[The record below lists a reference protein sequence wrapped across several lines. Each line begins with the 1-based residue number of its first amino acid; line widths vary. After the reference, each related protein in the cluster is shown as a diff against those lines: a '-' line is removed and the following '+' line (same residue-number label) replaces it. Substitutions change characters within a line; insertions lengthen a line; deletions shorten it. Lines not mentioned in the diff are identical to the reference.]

1 MVLQNRANGYESKF
15 VKQIVKVVDEKLS
28 RLRTP
33 FIVASYPIG
42 IDSRVKYIN
51 SWLNDGSA
59 DVGIILVN
67 GIGGIGK
74 TTIAKF
80 VYNLNFRKFE
90 GSCFLE
96 DVRETSRQPNGL
108 VQLQLQFLY
117 HILSGREV
125 KIHSVS
131 EGINKIRDAIISK
144 RVLLVLDDVDDMH
157 QIKAIFGM
165 LDWFYPHSKII
176 ITTRCA
182 GLLRDHGLSTCK
194 VYNVETMKA
203 NESLELFSW
212 HAFGQAHPCEDY
224 MKLSEMIADRCKGLP
239 LALQVLGSSLFGRT
253 IDVWKSALE
262 KLKAIPNNEILQ
274 RLRISYDALQDN
286 PHDQNLFLHIACFF
300 VGKRKYYIV
309 RVLDGCDF
317 FTIVGI
323 ENLLDRCL
331 VTVDENQKVNMHQM
345 ICDMGREIV
354 RLESK
359 EPEKRSRLWNDTDS
373 FNVLRE
379 KSGTETIEGLALDM
393 HMHSVNTPWGDSDEI
408 VFKST
413 AFARMSKLRLL
424 HLSHV
429 QFKGCYEEFPK
440 GLRWLCWLEFPLKS
454 LPSDLPLERL
464 VYLEMP
470 HSNMRQV
477 FKGIKYLP
485 SLKNVDLGHSHCL
498 TEISNFSLVPN
509 LESLVLEDCSSLVD
523 VHESIGNLKRLV
535 CLNLKGCKK
544 IRKLPKNLFNLQS
557 LDTLTLSGCSNLNEF
572 WTELGKMKSLKVLD
586 IAEIPISQVLMNT
599 TGEVKPR
606 IGRNPESLWSFLPRC
621 LAHLNIRSCSLS
633 DEAFPK
639 DFGNLHSLE
648 FLDLSRN
655 PIRGLPHCVRG
666 LRGLVRLIITQC
678 SSLQTLEG
686 LPRVTNFAVVDCG
699 LLKRITFQ
707 SSLCVPIELLSV
719 HNVKLV
725 EIEYLYKFVPIA
737 RCDAETI
744 KLLGLCN
751 LKFKGITIR
760 MLFPSRNSI
769 VGEVYKYHIQVLY
782 EYGIISTFLPGNVVP
797 GQFSHKNRGSCSI
810 SFTVPCSNA
819 RIRGLNIFSVYTSY
833 DGDLDPGYSCDK
845 ISPIVTKVHNKSTGM
860 KWIYDPSL
868 IGFPDL
874 GEDMIFLSHWSLG
887 NELKGGDQVIVS
899 MFMRSSFQ
907 GNEWGIQ
914 LVHEQHQDQEKMMIM
929 IAQKDDNAVPSF
941 PFVVFGRLPEF
952 EMLPR
957 TYFLS
962 NGPLSRRTL
971 TFGHWKESDL
981 FDDIFGDGDSHYS
994 DEETDKQVLQQ
1005 GVQNKIQK
1013 VEPRS
1018 RLRKHHMPFMLRVLH
1033 DNTLLAS
1040 RAT

>member
-1 MVLQNRANGYESKF
+1 MARFREHEASSSRSSPSRCCYHVFLSFRGEDTRRAFTDHLYTAFVEKGFPTLLDEEELERGEDIKPEFVNAIQQSRSSVIVFSKDCPSSRWCLDELVLILKQKRISDHVVLPVFYNIDPSHVRHQTGSVGEAFARHEENQQSPNKVKQWRAALREVADLAGMVLQNQANGYESKF

-42 IDSRVKYIN
+42 IIDSRVKYIN

-59 DVGIILVN
+59 DV
-67 GIGGIGK
+67 
-74 TTIAKF
+74 
-80 VYNLNFRKFE
+80 
-90 GSCFLE
+90 
-96 DVRETSRQPNGL
+96 
-108 VQLQLQFLY
+108 
-117 HILSGREV
+117 
-125 KIHSVS
+125 
-131 EGINKIRDAIISK
+131 
-144 RVLLVLDDVDDMH
+144 
-157 QIKAIFGM
+157 
-165 LDWFYPHSKII
+165 
-176 ITTRCA
+176 
-182 GLLRDHGLSTCK
+182 
-194 VYNVETMKA
+194 
-203 NESLELFSW
+203 
-212 HAFGQAHPCEDY
+212 
-224 MKLSEMIADRCKGLP
+224 
-239 LALQVLGSSLFGRT
+239 
-253 IDVWKSALE
+253 
-262 KLKAIPNNEILQ
+262 
-274 RLRISYDALQDN
+274 
-286 PHDQNLFLHIACFF
+286 
-300 VGKRKYYIV
+300 
-309 RVLDGCDF
+309 
-317 FTIVGI
+317 
-323 ENLLDRCL
+323 
-331 VTVDENQKVNMHQM
+331 VDENQKVNMHQM

-359 EPEKRSRLWNDTDS
+359 EPEKRIRLWNDTDS
-373 FNVLRE
+373 FN
-379 KSGTETIEGLALDM
+379 GTETIEGLALDM

-408 VFKST
+408 VFKTT

-586 IAEIPISQVLMNT
+586 VAEIPISQVLMNT

-606 IGRNPESLWSFLPRC
+606 IGRNPECLWSFLTRC

-678 SSLQTLEG
+678 YSLQTLEG

-760 MLFPSRNSI
+760 MLFPSRNSVFGDVI
-769 VGEVYKYHIQVLY
+769 YKYHIQVLY

-810 SFTVPCSNA
+810 SFTVPCSNL

-874 GEDMIFLSHWSLG
+874 GEDMVFLSHWSLG

-899 MFMRSSFQ
+899 MFMRSSFRV
-907 GNEWGIQ
+907 NEWGIQ

-929 IAQKDDNAVPSF
+929 IAQQDDNAVPSF
-941 PFVVFGRLPEF
+941 PSVVFGRLPEF
-952 EMLPR
+952 EMIPR

-994 DEETDKQVLQQ
+994 DEETGVYKLVLQQ

-1018 RLRKHHMPFMLRVLH
+1018 RLRKYHMPFMLRVLH
-1033 DNTLLAS
+1033 DDAFLAS